1 LLWFFFSSDDG
12 TKEKKE
18 IVWGDEEDAISIE
31 RLEQIIKESMQV
43 FLEFVGDKDDGS
55 VFHRVSHHK
64 GNELKEEDISELLG
78 DIRTQLHK
86 VIFFI

>member
-1 LLWFFFSSDDG
+1 
-12 TKEKKE
+12 
-18 IVWGDEEDAISIE
+18 
-31 RLEQIIKESMQV
+31 MQV

-86 VIFFI
+86 VWFMLSYFFVILNS